1 VLLMSLNLVGN
12 ESMDRPRGTTVAKRQ
27 ISKINKELQSI
38 PGYKFTAKSH
48 PEAIIEGVANL
59 VTAGK
64 RGLRVLQGKPKV
76 DKLVNKKKKLQT
88 LLKETEQLKNMAF
101 FSGGKYY
108 DYRGKE
114 IINPEFKTITT
125 KKPKQYKKDNRSK

>member
-1 VLLMSLNLVGN
+1 
-12 ESMDRPRGTTVAKRQ
+12 MDRLRGTTVAKRQ
-27 ISKINKELQSI
+27 IAKINRELQSI
-38 PGYKFTAKSH
+38 PGYRYSAKNP
-48 PEAIIEGVANL
+48 PEAIVEGLSNI
-59 VTAGK
+59 VTAAR

-114 IINPEFKTITT
+114 ITNPQFKTITT
-125 KKPKQYKKDNRSK
+125 KTPKQYKKDNRSK